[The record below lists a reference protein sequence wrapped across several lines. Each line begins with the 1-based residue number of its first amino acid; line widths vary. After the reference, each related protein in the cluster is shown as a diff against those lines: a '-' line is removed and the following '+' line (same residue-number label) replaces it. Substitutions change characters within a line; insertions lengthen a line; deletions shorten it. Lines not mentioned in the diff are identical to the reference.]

1 MFARIASLVALGMA
15 AAVHAEGFSPPPP
28 LDPNQLPA
36 VVYSQSEFGK
46 ENVDVYIT
54 YKEQDTWKRDTL
66 MSAPFV
72 ALEQLEGPKFLL
84 ASGSSAQTSQLY
96 LVDLAAGTSV
106 QVTTRTGHC
115 PIAFP
120 RPHDRYFR
128 WKEAQKAF
136 LIQDGDHE
144 NDVEFITVNYADMTY
159 ETMKLAKSLFGP
171 EFNDQTHLKIGP
183 NGAHIAFAQPSG
195 RPTNTPRTQ
204 EYVIKVYHF
213 SDKQVTTVAPKVLV
227 QLAEDAPGP
236 IGWPPFEWYDWEAV
250 IYGDTVPAAS
260 GKDAEITF
268 LTTNVHKDD
277 INPLFG
283 QRMPLTAEGG
293 EIFRESPLVPE
304 IVYRAGGLSKEQYVI
319 DKDALTLMAWKD
331 PNTLSFSATN
341 GAVQVETPTRL
352 LYRGPS
358 FAGQAYGIISPKKHL
373 VAFALSTAPEVEDK
387 DRKAELYVGLEQG
400 DPQKV
405 AGPVYYAR
413 PLAIIEK

>member
-1 MFARIASLVALGMA
+1 MFARITSLMLLVMA
-15 AAVHAEGFSPPPP
+15 ATVQAEGFSPPPP

-36 VVYSQSEFGK
+36 VIYSQSEFGK
-46 ENVDVYIT
+46 ENVDVFVA
-54 YKEQDTWKRDTL
+54 YKDQAAWKRDTL

-84 ASGSSAQTSQLY
+84 ASGSSAQTSLLY

-106 QVTTRTGHC
+106 QVTTRVGHC

-136 LIQDGDHE
+136 LIQDGD
-144 NDVEFITVNYADMTY
+144 NASDIEFITVNYADMTY
-159 ETMKLAKSLFGP
+159 DTMKLAKSLFGP

-183 NGAHIAFAQPSG
+183 NGAHIAFAQATG
-195 RPTNTPRTQ
+195 HPTNSPRTQ
-204 EYVIKVYHF
+204 EYAIKVYHF

-227 QLAEDAPGP
+227 QLAAEGTGP
-236 IGWPPFEWYDWEAV
+236 VGWPPFEWYDWEVV
-250 IYGDTVPAAS
+250 IYGDTTPAAS
-260 GKDAEITF
+260 GADAEVTF
-268 LTTNVHKDD
+268 WTTDVHKDEV
-277 INPLFG
+277 NPLFG

-304 IVYRAGGLSKEQYVI
+304 VIYRAGGMSKDEYII
-319 DKDALTLMAWKD
+319 DKDALTLMAYKN
-331 PNTLSFSATN
+331 PNVLRFSATD
-341 GAVQVETPTRL
+341 GSVQVETPTRL
-352 LYRGPS
+352 LYHGPS
-358 FAGQAYGIISPKKHL
+358 FAGQAYGVISPKKHL
-373 VAFALSTAPEVEDK
+373 VAFTLSTAPQVEDK
-387 DRKAELYVGLEQG
+387 DRKAELYFAPDDGSVE
-400 DPQKV
+400 KI